1 MNGNRRG
8 GSRGRNE
15 WLLKQ
20 CWLLLLCFALSLPTL
35 AADDASSQETVESS
49 VPPVPASRPP
59 VSDKKARQELQELLD
74 KGISMLAPDL
84 VTTGTFYP
92 FAAVLGNDNEIRLVG
107 VAPGEREAAPDAALK
122 ALVSKIKALAA
133 ERRVRAAAYFM
144 DYVAQRADTE
154 YPQAG
159 IRVELNHRHPDA
171 LSVFVPYSV
180 TSDKKLRL
188 MTPQYRPGK
197 NLTFD
202 VK

>member
-1 MNGNRRG
+1 MNINDRSWSWPVRWMRWLVLLASLLSFPLQAAGN
-8 GSRGRNE
+8 
-15 WLLKQ
+15 
-20 CWLLLLCFALSLPTL
+20 
-35 AADDASSQETVESS
+35 DDAQETVESS

-59 VSDKKARQELQELLD
+59 VSDKKAREELQRLMDNGL
-74 KGISMLAPDL
+74 SMLAQEL
-84 VTTGTFYP
+84 VSTGTFYP

-107 VAPGEREAAPDAALK
+107 ISAAERNAAPDVALAALVK
-122 ALVSKIKALAA
+122 KIKTLAA

-144 DYVAQRADTE
+144 DYVAQRADTG
-154 YPQAG
+154 YSQAG

-202 VK
+202 MK